1 MTKTKKITRRN
12 TKNARKRKGKS
23 LRVIP
28 SKLRGGIG
36 EQFGLPP
43 CNILAQFEIQDN
55 FITEFKRA
63 VPKPADCF
71 INALQL
77 AGLIDSLNANIMRVS
92 SAGTTGFT
100 KEAIEKIFILLKR
113 HNFDFKSTKNFDV
126 FIRMI
131 RERLQPGHA
140 VFAGYDTNPGAM
152 VQDEDLPA
160 VPIPEIGEPLGADGI
175 PIPPSPWYWI
185 SKEAEGPAHIF
196 IIARAQDGVIYYIDP
211 QLNLICNI
219 DTCADR
225 IKLNNNYFLL
235 FNSTAQLTPEQARTV
250 GILL

>member
-1 MTKTKKITRRN
+1 MPKTKTRINKKS
-12 TKNARKRKGKS
+12 KNSRKRKSVKKS
-23 LRVIP
+23 P

-43 CNILAQFEIQDN
+43 CNILAQFPIQDN

-92 SAGTTGFT
+92 SAGSTGFS
-100 KEAIEKIFILLKR
+100 KESIEKIFILIKN
-113 HNFDFKSTKNFDV
+113 HNFDFKSSKNFDV
-126 FIRMI
+126 FLKMI
-131 RERLQPGHA
+131 RERLIPGHA

-152 VQDEDLPA
+152 VQDEE
-160 VPIPEIGEPLGADGI
+160 VPDVPVPEIGEPLGVDGI
-175 PIPPSPWYWI
+175 PIPPSPWYWR
-185 SKEAEGPAHIF
+185 SSEFAGPAHIF

-219 DTCADR
+219 DSCADR
-225 IKLNNNYFLL
+225 IKLNSNYFLL
-235 FNSTAQLTPEQARTV
+235 FNSTAQITPDQARMV

>member
-1 MTKTKKITRRN
+1 MPKSKTRINKKSKNTRR
-12 TKNARKRKGKS
+12 RKSVKKS
-23 LRVIP
+23 LY
-28 SKLRGGIG
+28 KLKGGIA
-36 EQFGLPP
+36 EELGLPP
-43 CNILAQFEIQDN
+43 CNILAQFGIQDN
-55 FITEFKRA
+55 FITEFQRL

-77 AGLIDSLNANIMRVS
+77 AGLINSLNANIMRIS
-92 SAGTTGFT
+92 SAGSTGFT
-100 KEAIEKIFILLKR
+100 KEDIEKTFILIKN

-126 FIRMI
+126 FIKMI

-160 VPIPEIGEPLGADGI
+160 VPVPEIGPAKGVDEI
-175 PIPPSPWYWI
+175 PIPPSPWYWR
-185 SKEAEGPAHIF
+185 SKDAEGSAHIF

-211 QLNLICNI
+211 QLNL
-219 DTCADR
+219 TCDINSCSER

-235 FNSTAQLTPEQARTV
+235 FNSSRQITPDQARLV

>member
-1 MTKTKKITRRN
+1 MAKTKTKINKKLKN
-12 TKNARKRKGKS
+12 TRKRKSAKKS
-23 LRVIP
+23 LYTL
-28 SKLRGGIG
+28 KGGIG

-43 CNILAQFEIQDN
+43 CNILAQFPIQDN

-92 SAGTTGFT
+92 SAGSTGFT
-100 KEAIEKIFILLKR
+100 KEAIEKIFILIKN
-113 HNFDFKSTKNFDV
+113 HNFDFKSSKNFDV
-126 FIRMI
+126 FLKMI
-131 RERLQPGHA
+131 RERLIPGHA
-140 VFAGYDTNPGAM
+140 VFAGYDTNPGTM
-152 VQDEDLPA
+152 VQDEE
-160 VPIPEIGEPLGADGI
+160 VPDVPVPEIGEPLGADGI
-175 PIPPSPWYWI
+175 PIPPSPWYWR
-185 SKEAEGPAHIF
+185 SSEFAGPAHIF

-219 DTCADR
+219 DSCADR

-235 FNSTAQLTPEQARTV
+235 FNSTAQITPEQARML